1 MTLGGILLDN
11 SILTALR
18 INIEKLLEEKKKN
31 QSDLSLDNSIVSKIL
46 NGKRIPTKLQL
57 EILARDLEVSVEE
70 LLDTKEYER
79 FKKYLKGQENL
90 HDMYHEDGQK
100 LMRSSSEDII
110 DALGEEGLRSLV
122 FNVLCGGNV
131 RDITE
136 FMTRNRLMISNASI
150 LKLLCDINHG
160 ENTTD
165 NYLDFLG
172 KSLQLAANDNQR
184 LLPLWLMGLTKK
196 GLDNIVRGR
205 ENLNDYTNKLTNTFE
220 EVIPLL
226 ESNFGKIEGT
236 ISLNGKPINVD
247 WEFFNNLFTAIGAQT
262 LTVRGSS
269 KSMSG
274 KLFEKL
280 ILGAA
285 LTLFGFEYCS
295 KVPETVDPSKKLFWL
310 SSSEEEE
317 REIDAT
323 VVYNQKAVRIDIGF
337 IGKGNPEISTD
348 KMTRF
353 RSESNIGKID
363 HSTKTIVI
371 VDTIGTNSHM
381 SSIAES
387 IEGYAIEMKNELWV
401 KQFSANLNACLENG
415 DVLASLSDDKIHEWI
430 ENKLEKL
437 NLAQFVQKIV
447 VDE

>member
-1 MTLGGILLDN
+1 MHDINLV
-11 SILTALR
+11 ALR
-18 INIEKLLEEKKKN
+18 INIEKLLEEKKIN
-31 QSDLSLDNSIVSKIL
+31 QSDLSLDSSIVSKIL
-46 NGKRIPTKLQL
+46 NGKRSPTSQHLR
-57 EILARDLEVSVEE
+57 ILAQDLEVSVAE
-70 LLDTKEYER
+70 LTDTKEFER
-79 FKKYLKGQENL
+79 FNRYLNEHENL
-90 HDMYHEDGQK
+90 YAMYHSDGQK
-100 LMRSSSEDII
+100 LMRSSSRDII
-110 DALGEEGLRSLV
+110 EALGEEGLRSLV

-136 FMTRNRLMISNASI
+136 FMTRTRLIISNAGI
-150 LKLLCDINHG
+150 FKLLCDLEHE

-172 KSLQLAANDNQR
+172 KSLQLSSNDNHR

-205 ENLNDYTNKLTNTFE
+205 ENLNDYINKLTNTLE
-220 EVIPLL
+220 EVVPLL
-226 ESNFGKIEGT
+226 EHNFGKIEGS
-236 ISLNGKPINVD
+236 ISVNGKEINVD
-247 WEFFNNLFTAIGAQT
+247 WEFLNNLFTAIGAQT

-285 LTLFGFEYCS
+285 LTLFGFEYRPR
-295 KVPETVDPSKKLFWL
+295 VPEIIDPSQKLFWL

-323 VVYNQKAVRIDIGF
+323 VVFDQKAVRIDIGF
-337 IGKGNPEISTD
+337 IGKGNPEIATD

-353 RSESNIGKID
+353 RSEGEIGSL
-363 HSTKTIVI
+363 HHTTKTIVI

-387 IEGYAIEMKNELWV
+387 IAGYAVEMKDELWI
-401 KQFSANLNACLENG
+401 KHFSKYLDNCLGSG
-415 DVLASLSDDKIHEWI
+415 DILVDLDDNEVHEWI
-430 ENKLEKL
+430 EERLEHI
-437 NLAQFVQKIV
+437 NLAHFIEKI
-447 VDE
+447 ESEEG

>member
-1 MTLGGILLDN
+1 MRNLNLV
-11 SILTALR
+11 ALR

-31 QSDLSLDNSIVSKIL
+31 QSDLSLDSSIVSKIL
-46 NGKRIPTKLQL
+46 NGKRTPTIQQL
-57 EILARDLEVSVEE
+57 EVLAQDLGVSVSE
-70 LLDTKEYER
+70 LVDTKEYER
-79 FKKYLKGQENL
+79 FKRYLNEHENL
-90 HDMYHEDGQK
+90 YDMYHKDGQK
-100 LMRSSSEDII
+100 LMRSSSKDII
-110 DALGEEGLRSLV
+110 EALGEEGLRSLV

-136 FMTRNRLMISNASI
+136 FMTRNRLMISNAGI
-150 LKLLCDINHG
+150 FKLLCDLEHE
-160 ENTTD
+160 ENNTD

-172 KSLQLAANDNQR
+172 KSLQLAGNDNQR

-220 EVIPLL
+220 EVVPLL
-226 ESNFGKIEGT
+226 ENNFGEIQGT
-236 ISLNGKPINVD
+236 LSINGKEINVD
-247 WEFFNNLFTAIGAQT
+247 WNFLNNLFTAIGAQT

-285 LTLFGFEYCS
+285 LTLFGFEYRQE
-295 KVPETVDPSKKLFWL
+295 VPETIDPTQKLFWL

-323 VVYNQKAVRIDIGF
+323 VVFNQKAVRIDIGF
-337 IGKGNPEISTD
+337 IGKGNPEIATD

-353 RSESNIGKID
+353 RSESEIGKLD
-363 HSTKTIVI
+363 HLTKTIVI

-387 IEGYAIEMKNELWV
+387 IEGYAVEMKDELWI
-401 KQFSANLNACLENG
+401 KHFSKYLDNCLGTGGILADLDDEEVHKWIEEGLEN
-415 DVLASLSDDKIHEWI
+415 I
-430 ENKLEKL
+430 
-437 NLAQFVQKIV
+437 NLAQFVKKID
-447 VDE
+447 DEE

>member
-1 MTLGGILLDN
+1 MRDLNLV
-11 SILTALR
+11 ALR

-31 QSDLSLDNSIVSKIL
+31 QSDLSLDSSIVSKIL
-46 NGKRIPTKLQL
+46 NGKRTPTVQQL
-57 EILARDLEVSVEE
+57 EVLAEDLEVSVLE
-70 LLDTKEYER
+70 LVDTKEYDR
-79 FKKYLKGQENL
+79 FKKYLKEHENL
-90 HDMYHEDGQK
+90 YDLYHNDGQK
-100 LMRSSSEDII
+100 LMRSSSKDII
-110 DALGEEGLRSLV
+110 EALGEEGLRSLV

-136 FMTRNRLMISNASI
+136 FMTRNRLMISNAGI
-150 LKLLCDINHG
+150 FKLLCDLEHE
-160 ENTTD
+160 ENNTD

-172 KSLQLAANDNQR
+172 KSLQLAGNDNQR

-220 EVIPLL
+220 EVVPLL
-226 ESNFGKIEGT
+226 ENNFGEIQGT
-236 ISLNGKPINVD
+236 LSINGKDINVD
-247 WEFFNNLFTAIGAQT
+247 WNFLNNLFTAIGAQT

-285 LTLFGFEYCS
+285 LTLFGFEYRQE
-295 KVPETVDPSKKLFWL
+295 VPGTIDPSQKLFWL

-323 VVYNQKAVRIDIGF
+323 VVFNQKAVRIDIGF
-337 IGKGNPEISTD
+337 IGKGNPEIATD

-353 RSESNIGKID
+353 RSESEIGKLD
-363 HSTKTIVI
+363 HLTKTIVI

-387 IEGYAIEMKNELWV
+387 IEGYAVEMKDELWI
-401 KQFSANLNACLENG
+401 KHFSKHLDNCLGTGGMLAGLDDEEVHKWIEERLEN
-415 DVLASLSDDKIHEWI
+415 I
-430 ENKLEKL
+430 
-437 NLAQFVQKIV
+437 NLAQFVQKI
-447 VDE
+447 DEEE

>member
-1 MTLGGILLDN
+1 MRNINLV
-11 SILTALR
+11 ALR
-18 INIEKLLEEKKKN
+18 INIEKLLEQKKKN
-31 QSDLSLDNSIVSKIL
+31 QSDLSLDSSIVSKIL
-46 NGKRIPTKLQL
+46 NGKRTPTIQQL
-57 EILARDLEVSVEE
+57 EVLAQDLEVSVSE
-70 LLDTKEYER
+70 LVDTKEYER
-79 FKKYLKGQENL
+79 FKKYLNEHENL
-90 HDMYHEDGQK
+90 YDMYHSDGQK
-100 LMRSSSEDII
+100 LMRSSSKDII
-110 DALGEEGLRSLV
+110 EALGEEGLRSLV

-136 FMTRNRLMISNASI
+136 FMTRNRLIISNAGI
-150 LKLLCDINHG
+150 FKLLCDLEHDDN
-160 ENTTD
+160 NTY

-172 KSLQLAANDNQR
+172 KSLQLASNDNQR

-220 EVIPLL
+220 EVVPLL
-226 ESNFGKIEGT
+226 ENNFGEIQGT
-236 ISLNGKPINVD
+236 LSISGKEINVD
-247 WEFFNNLFTAIGAQT
+247 WNFLNNLFTAIGAQT

-285 LTLFGFEYCS
+285 LTLFGFEYCQE
-295 KVPETVDPSKKLFWL
+295 VPETIDPSQKLFWL

-323 VVYNQKAVRIDIGF
+323 VVFNQKAVRIDIGF
-337 IGKGNPEISTD
+337 IGKGNPEIATD

-353 RSESNIGKID
+353 RSESEIGKLD

-387 IEGYAIEMKNELWV
+387 IEGYAVEMKDELWI
-401 KQFSANLNACLENG
+401 KHFSKYLDNCLGTGGILADLDDEEVHKWIEEGLEN
-415 DVLASLSDDKIHEWI
+415 I
-430 ENKLEKL
+430 
-437 NLAQFVQKIV
+437 NLAQFVQKID
-447 VDE
+447 DEE

>member
-1 MTLGGILLDN
+1 LNSLNLL
-11 SILTALR
+11 ALR
-18 INIEKLLEEKKKN
+18 INIEKLLEEKKNN
-31 QSDLSLDNSIVSKIL
+31 QNDLSLDSSIVSKIL
-46 NGKRIPTKLQL
+46 NGKRTPTNQQL
-57 EILARDLEVSVEE
+57 EILAQDLEVSVTE
-70 LLDTKEYER
+70 LVDTKEYER
-79 FKKYLKGQENL
+79 FKKYLKEQENL
-90 HDMYHEDGQK
+90 YDKYHSDGQK
-100 LMRSSSEDII
+100 LMRSSSKDII
-110 DALGEEGLRSLV
+110 EALGEEGLRSLV

-136 FMTRNRLMISNASI
+136 FMTRNRLIISNAAI
-150 LKLLCDINHG
+150 FKLLCDLEHE
-160 ENTTD
+160 ENNTD

-172 KSLQLAANDNQR
+172 KSLQLAGNDNQR

-220 EVIPLL
+220 EVVPLL
-226 ESNFGKIEGT
+226 ENNFGRIEGT
-236 ISLNGKPINVD
+236 LSINGKEIIVD
-247 WEFFNNLFTAIGAQT
+247 WDFLNNLFTAIGAQT

-295 KVPETVDPSKKLFWL
+295 EVPKTVDPSQKLFWL

-323 VVYNQKAVRIDIGF
+323 VVFNQKAVRIDIGF
-337 IGKGNPEISTD
+337 IGKGNPEIATD

-353 RSESNIGKID
+353 RSESEIGKVD

-387 IEGYAIEMKNELWV
+387 IEGYAVEMKDELWI
-401 KQFSANLNACLENG
+401 KHFSKYLNECLGTGGILANLNDEEVHKWIEEGL
-415 DVLASLSDDKIHEWI
+415 DKI
-430 ENKLEKL
+430 
-437 NLAQFVQKIV
+437 NLAQFVQKIDV
-447 VDE
+447 EE

>member
-1 MTLGGILLDN
+1 LRNSNLL
-11 SILTALR
+11 ALR
-18 INIEKLLEEKKKN
+18 INIEKLLEEKKRN
-31 QSDLSLDNSIVSKIL
+31 QSDLSLDRSIVSKII
-46 NGKRIPTKLQL
+46 NGKRTPTIQQL
-57 EILARDLEVSVEE
+57 EVLAQDLEVSVSE
-70 LLDTKEYER
+70 LVDTKEYER
-79 FKKYLKGQENL
+79 FKKYLNEYENL
-90 HDMYHEDGQK
+90 YDMYHSDGQK
-100 LMRSSSEDII
+100 LMRSSSKDII
-110 DALGEEGLRSLV
+110 EALGEEGLRSLV

-136 FMTRNRLMISNASI
+136 FMTRNRLMISNAGI
-150 LKLLCDINHG
+150 FKLLCDLEHQ
-160 ENTTD
+160 ENNTD

-172 KSLQLAANDNQR
+172 KSLQLAGNDNQR

-220 EVIPLL
+220 EVVPLL
-226 ESNFGKIEGT
+226 ENNFGEIRGT
-236 ISLNGKPINVD
+236 LSINGKEINVD
-247 WEFFNNLFTAIGAQT
+247 WNFLNNLFTAIGAQT

-285 LTLFGFEYCS
+285 LTLFGFEYRQE
-295 KVPETVDPSKKLFWL
+295 VPETIDPLQKLFWL

-323 VVYNQKAVRIDIGF
+323 VVFNQKAVRIDIGF
-337 IGKGNPEISTD
+337 IGKGNPEIATD

-353 RSESNIGKID
+353 RSESAIGKLD
-363 HSTKTIVI
+363 HLTKTIVI

-387 IEGYAIEMKNELWV
+387 IAGYAVEMKDELWI
-401 KQFSANLNACLENG
+401 KHFSKYLDNCLSTGGILADLDDDEVHKWIEEGLEN
-415 DVLASLSDDKIHEWI
+415 I
-430 ENKLEKL
+430 

-447 VDE
+447 DEE

>member
-1 MTLGGILLDN
+1 MRNLNLV
-11 SILTALR
+11 ALR

-31 QSDLSLDNSIVSKIL
+31 QSDLSLDSSIVSKIL
-46 NGKRIPTKLQL
+46 NGKRTPTIQQL
-57 EILARDLEVSVEE
+57 EVLAQDLGVSVAE
-70 LLDTKEYER
+70 LVDTKEYER
-79 FKKYLKGQENL
+79 FKRYLNEHENL
-90 HDMYHEDGQK
+90 YDMYHNDGQK
-100 LMRSSSEDII
+100 LMRSSSKDII
-110 DALGEEGLRSLV
+110 EALGEEGLRSLV

-136 FMTRNRLMISNASI
+136 FMTRNRLIISNAGI
-150 LKLLCDINHG
+150 FKLLCDLEHE
-160 ENTTD
+160 ENNTD

-172 KSLQLAANDNQR
+172 KSLQLAGNDNHR

-220 EVIPLL
+220 EVVPLL
-226 ESNFGKIEGT
+226 ENNFGEIEGT
-236 ISLNGKPINVD
+236 ISINGKEINVD
-247 WEFFNNLFTAIGAQT
+247 WNFLNNLFTAIGAQT

-285 LTLFGFEYCS
+285 LTLFGFEYRQE
-295 KVPETVDPSKKLFWL
+295 VPETIDPSQKLFWL

-323 VVYNQKAVRIDIGF
+323 VVFNQKAVRIDIGF
-337 IGKGNPEISTD
+337 IGKGNPEIATD

-353 RSESNIGKID
+353 RSESEIGKLD
-363 HSTKTIVI
+363 HLTKTIVI

-387 IEGYAIEMKNELWV
+387 IEGYAVEMKDELWI
-401 KQFSANLNACLENG
+401 KHFSKYLDNCLG
-415 DVLASLSDDKIHEWI
+415 TGGILADLDDEEVHNWI
-430 ENKLEKL
+430 EEGLESI
-437 NLAQFVQKIV
+437 NLAQFVQKID
-447 VDE
+447 DEE